1 MNIKHV
7 FLSRFFLMFNETQNI
22 VSRPVRVILIIVPAF
37 LLDSSRCQHFVS
49 QSCFI
54 FFGGGVKNLLVS
66 ERNEHFKFLDPSL
79 MDL

>member
-1 MNIKHV
+1 
-7 FLSRFFLMFNETQNI
+7 MFNETQNI

-37 LLDSSRCQHFVS
+37 LLDSSRCQH
-49 QSCFI
+49 CFTI
-54 FFGGGVKNLLVS
+54 MFYFYFLGGGGVKNLLVS

>member
-7 FLSRFFLMFNETQNI
+7 FFIQIFFFKFNETQNI

-54 FFGGGVKNLLVS
+54 FFWGGGVSKIYWFQRGMNTS
-66 ERNEHFKFLDPSL
+66 NF
-79 MDL
+79 

>member
-1 MNIKHV
+1 
-7 FLSRFFLMFNETQNI
+7 MFNETQNI

-54 FFGGGVKNLLVS
+54 FFWGGWGGGVKNLLVS

>member
-1 MNIKHV
+1 
-7 FLSRFFLMFNETQNI
+7 MFNETQNI

-54 FFGGGVKNLLVS
+54 FFEGGGGCQ
-66 ERNEHFKFLDPSL
+66 KFIGFREEWTLQIFRP
-79 MDL
+79 

>member
-1 MNIKHV
+1 
-7 FLSRFFLMFNETQNI
+7 MFNETQNI

-54 FFGGGVKNLLVS
+54 FFEGGGGVKNLLVS

>member
-1 MNIKHV
+1 
-7 FLSRFFLMFNETQNI
+7 MFNETQNI
-22 VSRPVRVILIIVPAF
+22 VSRPVRVILIIVLAF

-54 FFGGGVKNLLVS
+54 FFGGGGVKNLLVS